1 MTERYEAS
9 RAPVAVQKWQQSLQR
24 HTPLIETEW
33 QERLQVLAMFCD
45 YVAHTPDAIIAA
57 CVQETASGK
66 TINTRG
72 RRHYSA
78 QIEAFQAQVGG
89 DQRRQVHCGNIVR
102 SFLIH
107 NGVMLQAGWQYK
119 RDRRESRGEAEGI
132 EFP

>member
-9 RAPVAVQKWQQSLQR
+9 RTSVAVQKWQQSLQR
-24 HTPLIETEW
+24 HTPLTEAEW
-33 QERLQVLAMFCD
+33 HERLQVLAMFCD

-57 CVQETASGK
+57 CVQETARGK
-66 TINTRG
+66 TINTHG

-89 DQRRQVHCGNIVR
+89 DQRRQIHWGNIVR

-107 NGVMLQAGWQYK
+107 NGVMFQAGWQY
-119 RDRRESRGEAEGI
+119 RLPRTR
-132 EFP
+132 